1 MISLDLGGCRCGFW
15 DAVDGMCI
23 TMIIPHGIFGVV
35 WGFFLGC
42 GCFWVASV
50 FIGMLGIGF
59 RGKCFMNTC
68 PLLGLGCGVF
78 SFFVSL
84 LALRVGGSRS
94 SRPRG

>member
-1 MISLDLGGCRCGFW
+1 MISLGVGGCRCGFW
-15 DAVDGMCI
+15 DVVDGMCI
-23 TMIIPHGIFGVV
+23 TVIIPRGIFGVV

-42 GCFWVASV
+42 GCFWVESV
-50 FIGMLGIGF
+50 FIGMVGIGF
-59 RGKCFMNTC
+59 RGKCLMNTC
-68 PLLGLGCGVF
+68 ILLGWECGFF